1 MIRRLVVRLV
11 VVAVISAVVKSAFPD
26 VARYLKMRAM

>member
-1 MIRRLVVRLV
+1 MIRRLALV
-11 VVAVISAVVKSAFPD
+11 LALGAVAAIARTSYPD